1 MSRRSLRLTAPA
13 VAASTLLLAPLVPAL
28 AGPPNIGGW
37 VRPVAGPVVEPFE
50 EPASQ
55 YGPGHRGADF
65 AVAPGTA
72 VGAANAGTV
81 TFAGAVAGTLHVV
94 VLHDGG
100 LRTSYS
106 FLARVDVR
114 AGQRVTPAQAVGI
127 SGGTGPDHF
136 GDVLHFG
143 LRLGDRYLDPM
154 LLFRPADLSE
164 IVRLIPAD
172 ASPSTPFATTSSAEA
187 SELAL
192 ALDLPA
198 IEVPEWARDIGIG
211 APGDD
216 GGGGGLWGRATGAV
230 GGAAGWVADQAGR
243 AWDAGSGVA
252 SVLADQALGLAA
264 ATAGLGEALLE
275 RVTVVSED
283 AIAAWAATPLGA
295 VIRDLAEIGARF
307 RAWRNADCSDDAP
320 PADGTGGSGHL
331 LMAVAGINSATAPDG
346 STSAL
351 DVAALDYHDDE
362 VSYFS
367 YAPDGGA
374 YTYADTWG
382 DLLAA
387 GRRLGEQ
394 LREVDTRQ
402 PGREVDLIAHS
413 QGGIVV
419 DVFLKY
425 VYDAADPRYPPI
437 GTIVTLSSPHE
448 GAPLASAAAQIRATR
463 SGRALTDLA
472 GEVLP
477 VPPAGAASPQQIAE
491 GSAFLAALE
500 ARPLPDHL
508 DYTTVGATTDVIV
521 PATNISVDGANETV
535 VDVDGLDAHGAVLT
549 DPRALAAVRAGLE
562 GRPPPCVSFGDALES
577 AVAPVLIRRA
587 EHVAGDAGE
596 LAGRAADTVVP

>member
-1 MSRRSLRLTAPA
+1 MSRHPLLLTAPTVA
-13 VAASTLLLAPLVPAL
+13 VATCLLAPLVPAL
-28 AGPPNIGGW
+28 AEPPNIGGW
-37 VRPVAGPVVEPFE
+37 VRPVDGPVVEPFE

-55 YGPGHRGADF
+55 YGPGHRGVDF
-65 AVAPGTA
+65 AVAPGTP

-81 TFAGAVAGTLHVV
+81 TFAGAVAGSLHVV

-114 AGQRVTPAQAVGI
+114 AGQRVNGGQPVGA
-127 SGGTGPDHF
+127 SGGTGPDHN
-136 GDVLHFG
+136 GDVVHFG
-143 LRLGDRYLDPM
+143 LRLGDRYLDPL
-154 LLFRPADLSE
+154 LLFQPADLTE
-164 IVRLIPAD
+164 IVRLVPAD
-172 ASPSTPFATTSSAEA
+172 APPSTPFATTPSAEA

-198 IEVPEWARDIGIG
+198 IEVPEWAQDMGIG
-211 APGDD
+211 QTDD
-216 GGGGGLWGRATGAV
+216 GGGGLWSRATGAV

-264 ATAGLGEALLE
+264 ATAGMGEALLE
-275 RVTVVSED
+275 RLTDAGED
-283 AIAAWAATPLGA
+283 AVAAWAATPLGT
-295 VIRDLAEIGARF
+295 VIRDLAEIGARL
-307 RAWRNADCSDDAP
+307 RAWRSADCSDDAP

-331 LMAVAGINSATAPDG
+331 LMAVAGINSTIAPDG

-362 VSYFS
+362 VLYYS

-374 YTYADTWG
+374 YTHADTWG

-394 LREVDTRQ
+394 LREVDAHQ

-472 GEVLP
+472 GAVLP
-477 VPPAGAASPQQIAE
+477 VSPAGAPSPQQLAE

-521 PATNISVDGANETV
+521 PATNISVEGATEAV
-535 VDVDGLDAHGAVLT
+535 VDVDGLNAHHAVLT

-562 GRPPPCVSFGDALES
+562 GRPPPCVGFSDALES

-587 EHVAGDAGE
+587 EHIAGDAGE
-596 LAGRAADTVVP
+596 LAGRAVDSVVP